1 VSLGRARRYSW
12 LWFDADGTL
21 FDFESAEATALERAL
36 VAVGASFE
44 SRHLAAYR
52 QINGELWQAL
62 ERHEIS
68 PAVLPLRR
76 FERLAEALALACR
89 PAELSA
95 AYIDQLAQRGELID
109 GAHEMVA
116 ALAGSHR
123 IALVTNGLRTVQYR
137 RLASSSIQPFI
148 SAVIVSEE
156 VGAAKPKGEFFA
168 AAFARTGDPP
178 KGDVLVI
185 GDSLSSDIQGG
196 ADYGLD
202 TCWFNPAGLDRP
214 PGLAITYEIARLGE
228 LRDLIG

>member
-1 VSLGRARRYSW
+1 MKRHYPW

-21 FDFESAEATALERAL
+21 FDFESAEAMALERAL
-36 VAVGASFE
+36 LGVGATFE
-44 SRHLAAYR
+44 SGHLAAYR
-52 QINGELWQAL
+52 RINGELWQAL
-62 ERHEIS
+62 ERHEITS
-68 PAVLPLRR
+68 AVLPVRR
-76 FERLAEALALACR
+76 FERLAEALALACP

-109 GAHEMVA
+109 GAFDLVA

-123 IALVTNGLRTVQYR
+123 IALVTNGLRAVQYR
-137 RLASSSIQPFI
+137 RLASSRLQPFV

-168 AAFARTGDPP
+168 AAFARTGEPP
-178 KGDVLVI
+178 KGDVLLI

-202 TCWFNPAGLDRP
+202 TCWFNPAGLERP
-214 PGLAITYEIARLGE
+214 PGLAITYEIARLEE
-228 LRDLIG
+228 LRDRIA